1 MSEQLS
7 KIERPPVEGYMAAR
21 KIYFIPLIF
30 IPRQP
35 QPDLD
40 EIVNRYWEQA
50 QTQLTNLETKLSK
63 ANRVYHELIPV
74 GSEEGAKAIEEINK
88 GSYQIARAR
97 LDGGA
102 ELFPLESA
110 DLLTEFMDWS
120 KCLAVGLQ
128 NPKVFDRVW
137 EFYSDAQKRRNEYM
151 AKQIDESLKPGE
163 AGILLMREGHAVQ
176 FPTDIQVFYISPPGL
191 DEINRW
197 FREREAKMGLQRDE
211 KQDI

>member
-30 IPRQP
+30 IPLQP

-63 ANRVYHELIPV
+63 ANKVYHELIPV
-74 GSEEGAKAIEEINK
+74 GSEEGAKAIQEINK
-88 GSYQIARAR
+88 DSYQIARAR
-97 LDGGA
+97 LDSGA
-102 ELFPLESA
+102 ELVPLESA

-176 FPTDIQVFYISPPGL
+176 FPPDIQVFYISPPGL

-197 FREREAKMGLQRDE
+197 FREHAGKPGPQKDE

>member
-7 KIERPPVEGYMAAR
+7 KIERPSVEGYMAAR

-30 IPRQP
+30 IPLQP
-35 QPDLD
+35 QPDLA

-63 ANRVYHELIPV
+63 ANKVYHELIPV
-74 GSEEGAKAIEEINK
+74 GGEEGAKAIEEINK

-97 LDGGA
+97 LDSGA

-197 FREREAKMGLQRDE
+197 FRERAAKMGLQKDE